1 MVGSCFNLY
10 QSRDGA
16 DELVCTI
23 AYEAELTCGPAFRK
37 VEIYIRNSEDRSL
50 YGADQHSSYNLKQL
64 YSLGENAKHSSY
76 NLKQLY
82 SLGENAKGRRITKL
96 TNKAPEWSEQLGC
109 YSMNLKGKC
118 RMGSVKNSVLVS
130 EEEPQRYILLFC
142 KTDKD

>member
-64 YSLGENAKHSSY
+64 YSLGENAK
-76 NLKQLY
+76 
-82 SLGENAKGRRITKL
+82 GRITKL

-118 RMGSVKNSVLVS
+118 RMGSVKNSVLFS

>member
-23 AYEAELTCGPAFRK
+23 AYEAELTCGPTFRK

-50 YGADQHSSYNLKQL
+50 YGADQ
-64 YSLGENAKHSSY
+64 HSSY

-118 RMGSVKNSVLVS
+118 RMGSVKNSVLFS